1 MTNTLN
7 LLSSGLALVKI
18 PKGSKAPETYGWN
31 KPENVITHYNQINLL
46 DNSNIGLAHAYC
58 TPSPTCAI
66 DIDNL
71 FDARIWLRQYQI
83 DLDVLL
89 NLPTAVSIYSGKSN
103 SAKLI
108 YRLPLH
114 VGALKTKMIR
124 NNEGKSMLEFRCASS
139 DGLTVQDVIPPS
151 IHPSGTTYQW
161 GGKGS
166 VLSIPIIPDILLT
179 LWQSILN
186 PPLRTSKTLFIR
198 PSETPREIAR
208 VQLALTYISPDCDYE
223 TYRNVVWA
231 LLSTGWSIAEDLA
244 RNWCQGC
251 EEKFKEHGFDV
262 VMASYDPL
270 RESRITLGTLFKLA
284 KDGGFNA

>member
-1 MTNTLN
+1 MTNPLN

-18 PKGSKAPETYGWN
+18 PRGSKAPEINGWN
-31 KPENVITHYNQINLL
+31 KFENVITRYDQISIL

-58 TPSPTCAI
+58 SPSPTCAI
-66 DIDNL
+66 DVDNL
-71 FDARIWLRQYQI
+71 TDAKQWLRNYQV
-83 DLDVLL
+83 DLDDLL
-89 NLPTAVSIYSGKSN
+89 NAPDAVSIYSGKSN

-108 YRLPLH
+108 YRIPLH

-166 VLSIPIIPDILLT
+166 VLSIPLIPDILLT
-179 LWQSILN
+179 VWQSILN
-186 PPLRTSKTLFIR
+186 PPLRTSKTLFIQ

-231 LLSTGWSIAEDLA
+231 LLSTGWSVAEDIA
-244 RNWCQGC
+244 RNWCQC
-251 EEKFKEHGFDV
+251 CKDKFNEHSFDLV
-262 VMASYDPL
+262 VASYDHFK
-270 RESRITLGTLFKLA
+270 ESRITLGTLFKLA
-284 KDGGFNA
+284 KEGGFNA

>member
-1 MTNTLN
+1 MTNTLY

-31 KPENVITHYNQINLL
+31 KPENVITHYDQISLL

-66 DIDNL
+66 DVDNL
-71 FDARIWLRQYQI
+71 FDARVWLRQCRI

-89 NLPTAVSIYSGKSN
+89 NAPNAVSIYSGKSN

-108 YRLPLH
+108 YRLPNNI
-114 VGALKTKMIR
+114 GALKTKMIR
-124 NNEGKSMLEFRCASS
+124 NDEGKSMLEFRCASS

-151 IHPSGTTYQW
+151 IHPSGTNYQW

-166 VLSIPIIPDILLT
+166 ILAIPTIPHILLD
-179 LWQSILN
+179 LWLSLIM
-186 PPLRTSKTLFIR
+186 PPVKINQTAYIQPLES
-198 PSETPREIAR
+198 PREVAR
-208 VQLALTYISPDCDYE
+208 VQLALTYISADCDYE

-231 LLSTGWSIAEDLA
+231 LMSTGWTNAIDLA
-244 RNWCQGC
+244 RNWCMSC
-251 EEKFKEHGFDV
+251 IERYEEHGFDV
-262 VMASYDPL
+262 VVESYDSV
-270 RESRITLGTLFKLA
+270 RERRISLGSLFKLA
-284 KDGGFNA
+284 KEGGFNA

>member
-1 MTNTLN
+1 MSNTFN

-18 PKGSKAPETYGWN
+18 PKGSKAPEVYGWN
-31 KPENVITHYNQINLL
+31 KLENVITRYDQISLL

-58 TPSPTCAI
+58 SPSPTCAI

-71 FDARIWLRQYQI
+71 FDARIWLKQYAI
-83 DLDVLL
+83 DLDELL
-89 NLPTAVSIYSGKSN
+89 NSPDAVSIYSGKSN

-108 YRLPLH
+108 YRLPSNT
-114 VGALKTKMIR
+114 GALKTKMIR
-124 NNEGKSMLEFRCASS
+124 NVEGKSMLEFRCASS

-166 VLSIPIIPDILLT
+166 VLAIPTIPDILLNV
-179 LWQSILN
+179 WKSILN
-186 PPLRTSKTLFIR
+186 PQVKTIKTLHLQ
-198 PSETPREIAR
+198 PSETPREVAR

-231 LLSTGWSIAEDLA
+231 LLSTNWTIAEVMA
-244 RNWCQGC
+244 RNWCMGC
-251 EEKFKEHGFDV
+251 IDKYTEHGFDLV
-262 VMASYDPL
+262 VASYDHL
-270 RESRITLGTLFKLA
+270 KESRITLGTLFKLA
-284 KDGGFNA
+284 KEGGFNA

>member
-18 PKGSKAPETYGWN
+18 PKGSKAPDIYGWN
-31 KPENVITHYNQINLL
+31 KPENVITHHDQISLL

-71 FDARIWLRQYQI
+71 FDARVWLRQYQI
-83 DLDVLL
+83 DLDELL
-89 NLPTAVSIYSGKSN
+89 NASNAVSIYSGKSN

-108 YRLPLH
+108 YRLPIDI
-114 VGALKTKMIR
+114 GALKTKMIR
-124 NNEGKSMLEFRCASS
+124 NDEGKSMLEFRCASS

-151 IHPSGTTYQW
+151 IHPSGTSYQW
-161 GGKGS
+161 GGRGS
-166 VLSIPIIPDILLT
+166 ILAIPPIPDILLAV
-179 LWQSILN
+179 WQSILN
-186 PPLRTSKTLFIR
+186 PPLKLGKTLFIQ

-208 VQLALTYISPDCDYE
+208 VQLALTYISPDCTYE

-251 EEKFKEHGFDV
+251 VEKYEEHDFDSV
-262 VMASYDPL
+262 VASYDPR

-284 KDGGFNA
+284 KEGGFNA